1 MDFPDGVSGEAGHIG
16 SAGALA
22 QAAAEALR
30 ADDPVSASAFTG
42 LAQVHATLALAE
54 TQQQLLWVAGDL
66 RDQLELLRV
75 DGLGE
80 IARALRER
88 PA

>member
-1 MDFPDGVSGEAGHIG
+1 MDLPDGISAEVGHIG

-22 QAAAEALR
+22 RAAAEALR
-30 ADDPVSASAFTG
+30 ADDPASAAAFTG

-54 TQQQLLWVAGDL
+54 TQQQLLWVVGDL
-66 RDQLELLRV
+66 RDHLELLRV
-75 DGLGE
+75 DGMGE
-80 IARALRER
+80 ISRALRER